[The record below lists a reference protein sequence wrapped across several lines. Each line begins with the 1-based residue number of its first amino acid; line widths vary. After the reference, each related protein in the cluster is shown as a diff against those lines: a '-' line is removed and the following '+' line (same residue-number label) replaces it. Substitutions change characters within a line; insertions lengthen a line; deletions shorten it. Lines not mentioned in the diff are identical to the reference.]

1 MRHIVKNRLYLIWGL
16 IRMVSMRQ
24 PGQKNRYNP
33 SLEILFDSPVQAR
46 PDLLWREVEGET
58 VLLDPQR
65 GHYYGIEGCG
75 TRVWQLLQEETTLGD
90 VLLCLLEEYDVEER
104 ELRQGLVEIYQGLRK
119 SGLLK
124 GR

>member
-1 MRHIVKNRLYLIWGL
+1 MATTKK
-16 IRMVSMRQ
+16 
-24 PGQKNRYNP
+24 PGKKSRNSP

-65 GHYYGIEGCG
+65 GHYYGLEGCG
-75 TRVWQLLQEETTLGD
+75 TTIWQLLQEETTLGN

-104 ELRQGLVEIYQGLRK
+104 ELRQDLVDIYQGLRK